1 MKCLF
6 VFLLLPILC
15 AAKVRLP
22 AIFSDHMVFQQLG
35 GNPIWGWADRG
46 EKVTVSTSWG
56 ASDSTTADKDGR
68 WMIISYTSK
77 AGTGHKVTIEGTNE
91 IILKNV
97 AVGEV
102 WLCAGQSNMGWSMG
116 NSFEAEKE
124 AKVNLPNFRIYQSAR
139 EHWHEPLR
147 ENRDRLARWKQC
159 DPKSAA
165 ETSAVAYYFG
175 KKLHETLGVPVGI
188 IQRAFAGTPIEGWMP
203 WSIQKDDPRAQAHK
217 EAIDLGSKRMV
228 ARGMSKEDAL
238 ATYEKEL
245 AEYNAKID
253 RGETMKNPFKP
264 LAPPIITKPPE
275 LGHQYPAHIFNAM
288 IVPIRPYAI
297 RGMIWY
303 QGERNAKNVPQAEH
317 YTTQLKQMISHYRS
331 TWHGASWGSVS
342 DGFPFYF
349 TQLPSWN
356 PPQTKP
362 VEGSESPWAVSRE
375 SMRKVSRELYNTG
388 MAVTID
394 TGDAIELHPKNKKPI
409 GLRHAYLALGKTY
422 GLPIVHEGP
431 VLTRH
436 EVKGGKI
443 ILRFESVGSG
453 LVPARKGK
461 LDAFA
466 LAGKDKVW
474 RWAEANIEKDSIVL
488 SSLKVKNPVAARYA
502 WAMNPSQRNLLYNEE
517 GFPASPFRTDDWPLC
532 DPDAEL
538 NEVTK
543 PVKPKGYQ
551 SKDWARPQINE

>member
-15 AAKVRLP
+15 LAKVRLP
-22 AIFSDHMVFQQLG
+22 AIFSDHSVFQQQS
-35 GNPIWGWADRG
+35 GNPIWGWAKPG
-46 EKVTVSTSWG
+46 EEITVSTSWG
-56 ASDSTTADKDGR
+56 AADSTIADKEGR
-68 WMIISYTSK
+68 WMVISYTKK
-77 AGTGHKVTIEGTNE
+77 AGTGHKVTIEGTNK

-124 AKVNLPNFRIYQSAR
+124 ASVNLPNFRIFKSAR
-139 EHWHEPLR
+139 EHWHEPLE
-147 ENRDRLARWKQC
+147 ENRDRLAAWKPC

-175 KKLHETLGVPVGI
+175 KKLHETLDVPVGI

-217 EAIDLGSKRMV
+217 QAIDQGSKRMI
-228 ARGMSKEDAL
+228 ARGMSKEKSL
-238 ATYEKEL
+238 AAYEKEL

-297 RGMIWY
+297 RGMVWY
-303 QGERNAKNVPQAEH
+303 QGERNAKNVPQAQH
-317 YTTQLKQMISHYRS
+317 YSTQLKQMISHYRS
-331 TWHGASWGSVS
+331 TWHGASWGSVN

-362 VEGSESPWAVSRE
+362 VEGLESPWAVSRE

-431 VLTRH
+431 VLIRH

-443 ILRFESVGSG
+443 ILRFDSVGSG

-466 LAGKDKVW
+466 VAGKDKVW
-474 RWAEANIEKDSIVL
+474 HWAEANIEKGSIVL
-488 SSLKVKNPVAARYA
+488 SSPKVKNPVAARYA

-532 DPDAEL
+532 DPDADL
-538 NEVTK
+538 IEVTK
-543 PVKPKGYQ
+543 PAKPKGYQ
-551 SKDWARPQINE
+551 SQDWARPQINE